1 VAILTEPRN
10 PRICAGIDIGKE
22 TIFVALGY
30 QSRSHVAQIRL
41 KAPQWHKQLRE
52 VIPSG
57 SIAALEPSGWY
68 YAAPVVNCL
77 YAHDV
82 ETYLVQGDIT
92 AALRKTKIGGI
103 KNDKSDA
110 RALAFAAHQ
119 IAEKEEMRGAHP
131 INPEDLADALSLR
144 ALVRAYDRAERE
156 TTRATNR
163 LHQICHSV
171 APVLSQELETY
182 LKLVEIGIIHPHQI
196 REAAQQGNALP
207 RRQRQVQAIAD
218 ALPEYLN
225 ENPMAEIIQH
235 ELKARRVH
243 AERKAE
249 LAEIIKQKL
258 NSPTFK
264 RLTELWQT
272 VPYAGIM
279 DIAKIHAATYGAAHL
294 LTLGQMKANCGSYPE
309 IRASGTSEVAR
320 ATKRGFR
327 PAKIALQLWLRRMQ
341 MAKLINPVTVAFERA
356 KARHSKQATAI
367 ARAKLIEI
375 LWVIAR
381 DGKPFYNP
389 LGGEKHA

>member
-1 VAILTEPRN
+1 MAILTP
-10 PRICAGIDIGKE
+10 PQDQRICAGIDIGKE
-22 TIFVALGY
+22 AISVALGY
-30 QSRSHVAQIRL
+30 QSRSRITEIRL
-41 KAPQWHKQLRE
+41 KDSTWHKKLRE
-52 VIPSG
+52 LIPPG
-57 SIAALEPSGWY
+57 SIATLEPSGWY
-68 YAAPVVNCL
+68 YAAPIVTCL
-77 YAHDV
+77 YEHDV
-82 ETYLVQGDIT
+82 EIYLVQGEIT
-92 AALRKTKIGGI
+92 AALRKSKIGGI

-119 IAEKEEMRGAHP
+119 IAEKEEMRGIHP
-131 INPEDLADALSLR
+131 INPEDLADALALR
-144 ALVRAYDRAERE
+144 ALVRAYDRADRE

-171 APVLSQELETY
+171 APILSQHLETY
-182 LKLVEIGIIHPHQI
+182 LKLVEIGIVHPHQI
-196 REAAQQGNALP
+196 REAAQAGNVLP
-207 RRQRQVQAIAD
+207 RRQRQVEAIAEG
-218 ALPEYLN
+218 LPEYLI
-225 ENPMAEIIQH
+225 ENPMATIIQH
-235 ELKARRVH
+235 ELKAKRVH
-243 AERKAE
+243 SERKAE
-249 LAEIIKQKL
+249 LAEIIKETLK
-258 NSPTFK
+258 SPTFK

-279 DIAKIHAATYGAAHL
+279 DIAKIHAATYGVAHL

-309 IRASGTSEVAR
+309 IRASGNTERVR

-341 MAKLINPVTVAFERA
+341 MAKLINPITVAFERA

-389 LGGEKHA
+389 LEK